1 MRAAYEVMAE
11 TLWTHALSRGYF
23 STEPNVWNAVALRVA
38 KDDFA
43 AFPAHDE
50 RVQVMKRSVGRLN
63 CEVSCCG
70 ELQTAMEETWSLS
83 QQPGTK
89 TS

>member
-11 TLWTHALSRGYF
+11 TLWTHALSQGYF
-23 STEPNVWNAVALRVA
+23 STDPDVWNAVALRVA
-38 KDDFA
+38 KNDFA
-43 AFPAHDE
+43 AFPAYDE
-50 RVQVMKRSVGRLN
+50 RVQVMKSSVGRLN

-70 ELQTAMEETWSLS
+70 ELQTCSLS
-83 QQPGTK
+83 QQPGTR